1 MVEFGSGARVPTI
14 SAEDRDRL
22 AELYVPL
29 TQAVRE
35 LVDAT
40 IRTEAVEDVIGDA
53 CARVQAVTELLRSAG
68 LSDAPGMRYVT
79 DEPPVPWGNAVVG
92 VRNPVAPPLRIE
104 RGDDGRYRT
113 DFHVGAAYEGP
124 PGLVHGGVS
133 ALVLDHLLG
142 EAASD
147 GMTRPLYTGTITV
160 KYLRGT
166 PLGALH
172 GEAWADRREGIKTI
186 ARGYLSDASGVT
198 VEAEGVFILPAWA
211 RDGAGVDQ

>member
-1 MVEFGSGARVPTI
+1 MQFGSGSKVPTI

-22 AELYVPL
+22 TARYAPL
-29 TQAVRE
+29 AAAVRD
-35 LVDAT
+35 LIDASL
-40 IRTEAVEDVIGDA
+40 RTEADGAVVDDA
-53 CARVQAVTELLRSAG
+53 CAQVRAVTEALRAGG

-79 DEPPVPWGNAVVG
+79 GEPPTPWGNTVVG
-92 VRNPVAPPLRIE
+92 LRNPIAPPLAIR
-104 RGDDGRYRT
+104 RDDDGRYRT
-113 DFHVGAAYEGP
+113 DFHLGAPYEGP

-166 PLGALH
+166 PLGALR
-172 GEAWADRREGIKTI
+172 GEAWTHHREGVKTI
-186 ARGYLSDASGVT
+186 ARGHLCDAQGVT

-211 RDGAGVDQ
+211 RDPAPAGER